1 MAFDGTRRVPLV
13 ISSERSESRN
23 LIMELKTNYRDIQFK
38 NDGRLKL
45 LIIVGTRPEIIRLAA
60 VINKCRKYF
69 DCILAHT
76 GQNYDYNLNGVFFRD
91 LKLADPEVYM
101 DAVGED
107 LGATMGNIINASYK
121 LMVQTKPDAV
131 LVLGDTNSCLSVIGA
146 KRLHIPI
153 FHMEAG
159 NRCFDECLP
168 EETNRR
174 IVDIIS
180 DVNICYSE
188 HARRYLNASGVAK
201 ERTYVSGSPMA
212 EVLHENLPDIEASD
226 VHQRL
231 GLEKGRYI
239 LLSAHREENI
249 DTEKNFLS
257 LFNAINAMAQ
267 KYDMPILYSCHPRS
281 RNRLAASGFELDP
294 RVIQHEPLG
303 FHDYNCLQM
312 NAFAVVSD
320 SGTLPEESS
329 FFTSVGHSFPAVCI
343 RTSTERP
350 EALDKGCFIL
360 AGIDERSL
368 LQAVDTA
375 VEMVKNGD
383 NGIPVPNY
391 TDENVS
397 TKIVKLIQ
405 SYTGVVN
412 KMVWRKY

>member
-1 MAFDGTRRVPLV
+1 MDIKFDYSQVRFQ
-13 ISSERSESRN
+13 EN
-23 LIMELKTNYRDIQFK
+23 
-38 NDGRLKL
+38 GRLKL

-60 VINKCRKYF
+60 VINKCRSYF
-69 DCILAHT
+69 DCLLAHT

-91 LKLADPEVYM
+91 LKLKAPDVYM
-101 DAVGED
+101 DAVGDD

-121 LMVQTKPDAV
+121 LMVQVKPDAV

-174 IVDIIS
+174 IVDVVS
-180 DVNICYSE
+180 DVNLCYSE

-201 ERTYVSGSPMA
+201 ERTYVTGSPMA
-212 EVLHENLPDIEASD
+212 EVLHENLSEIESSDI
-226 VHQRL
+226 HQRL
-231 GLEKGRYI
+231 HLQKGKYI

-257 LFNAINAMAQ
+257 LFSAVNAMAE

-281 RNRLAASGFELDP
+281 RKRLESSGFALDR

-312 NAFAVVSD
+312 NAYAVVSD

-329 FFTSVGHSFPAVCI
+329 FFTSVGHPFPAVCI

-350 EALDKGCFIL
+350 EALDKGTFIL
-360 AGIDERSL
+360 AGIDGKSL

-375 VEMVKNGD
+375 VEMNRNEDDGL
-383 NGIPVPNY
+383 PVPNY

-397 TKIVKLIQ
+397 AKVVKIIQ

-412 KMVWRKY
+412 KMVWRK

>member
-1 MAFDGTRRVPLV
+1 MAT
-13 ISSERSESRN
+13 
-23 LIMELKTNYRDIQFK
+23 FK
-38 NDGRLKL
+38 NNGKLKL

-60 VINKCRKYF
+60 VINKCREYF
-69 DCILAHT
+69 DCLLAHT
-76 GQNYDYNLNGVFFRD
+76 GQNYDYNLNGVFFKD
-91 LKLADPEVYM
+91 LKLADPDVYL
-101 DAVGED
+101 DAVGTD
-107 LGATMGNIINASYK
+107 LGETMGNIIAKSYQ
-121 LMVQTKPDAV
+121 LMVEIKPDAV

-159 NRCFDECLP
+159 NRCKDECLP

-180 DVNICYSE
+180 DVNMAYSE
-188 HARRYLNASGVAK
+188 HARRYLADCGLPK
-201 ERTYVSGSPMA
+201 ERTYVTGSPMA
-212 EVLHENLPDIEASD
+212 EVLHQNLAEIEASD
-226 VHQRL
+226 IHARL
-231 GLEKGRYI
+231 GLEKGKYI

-257 LFNAINAMAQ
+257 LFNAINKMAE

-281 RNRLAASGFELDP
+281 RKRLEASGFKLDP

-329 FFTSVGHSFPAVCI
+329 FFTSIGHPFPAVCI

-350 EALDKGCFIL
+350 EALDKGCFVL
-360 AGIDERSL
+360 SGIDTVGL
-368 LQAVDTA
+368 LQSVDVAVSLIRD
-375 VEMVKNGD
+375 GHP
-383 NGIPVPNY
+383 GIPVPDY
-391 TDENVS
+391 VDENVS
-397 TKIVKLIQ
+397 TKVVRIIQ

-412 KMVWRKY
+412 KMVWRKF

>member
-1 MAFDGTRRVPLV
+1 MA
-13 ISSERSESRN
+13 E
-23 LIMELKTNYRDIQFK
+23 FK
-38 NDGRLKL
+38 NNGKLKL

-60 VINKCRKYF
+60 VINRCREYF
-69 DCILAHT
+69 DVILAHT
-76 GQNYDYNLNGVFFRD
+76 GQNYDYNLNGVFFKD

-101 DAVGED
+101 DAVGKD
-107 LGATMGNIINASYK
+107 LGETMGNIIAASYQ
-121 LMVQTKPDAV
+121 LMVETKPDAV

-188 HARRYLNASGVAK
+188 HARRYLNASGVAPQ
-201 ERTYVSGSPMA
+201 RTYVSGSPMA
-212 EVLHENLPDIEASD
+212 EVLHNNLKDIEASD
-226 VHQRL
+226 ILKHL
-231 GLEKGRYI
+231 NLEKGKYI

-257 LFNAINAMAQ
+257 LFNAINAMAE

-281 RNRLAASGFELDP
+281 RKRLETSGFQLDK
-294 RVIQHEPLG
+294 RVIAHEPLG
-303 FHDYNCLQM
+303 FHDYNNLQM
-312 NAFAVVSD
+312 NSFAVVSD

-329 FFTSVGHSFPAVCI
+329 FFLSIGKPIAAVCI

-350 EALDKGCFIL
+350 EALDKGDFIL
-360 AGIDERSL
+360 AGIDEASL
-368 LQAVDTA
+368 LQAVDVA
-375 VEMVKNGD
+375 VEMNHNGHL
-383 NGIPVPNY
+383 GLPVPNY
-391 TDENVS
+391 VDECVS

-412 KMVWRKY
+412 KMVWRKF

>member
-1 MAFDGTRRVPLV
+1 MA
-13 ISSERSESRN
+13 
-23 LIMELKTNYRDIQFK
+23 QFK
-38 NDGRLKL
+38 NNGRLKL

-69 DCILAHT
+69 DCLLAHT
-76 GQNYDYNLNGVFFRD
+76 GQNYDYNLNGVFFKD
-91 LKLADPEVYM
+91 LKLADPDVYM
-101 DAVGED
+101 EAVGAD
-107 LGATMGNIINASYK
+107 LGETMGNIIAKSYQ
-121 LMVQTKPDAV
+121 LMVEVKPDAV

-159 NRCFDECLP
+159 NRCKDECLP

-180 DVNICYSE
+180 DVNMAYSE
-188 HARRYLNASGVAK
+188 HARRYLADCGLPK
-201 ERTYVSGSPMA
+201 ERTYVTGSPMA
-212 EVLHENLPDIEASD
+212 EVLHSNLAEIEASD
-226 VHQRL
+226 IHKRL
-231 GLEKGRYI
+231 GLEKGKYI

-257 LFNAINAMAQ
+257 LFNAINKMAE

-281 RNRLAASGFELDP
+281 RKRLEVSGFVLDR
-294 RVIQHEPLG
+294 RVIRHEPLG

-329 FFTSVGHSFPAVCI
+329 FFTSIGHPFPAVCI

-350 EALDKGCFIL
+350 EAIDKACFII
-360 AGIDERSL
+360 AGIDSGSL

-375 VEMVKNGD
+375 VSLNRDGFD
-383 NGIPVPNY
+383 GIPVPDY
-391 TDENVS
+391 VDENVS
-397 TKIVKLIQ
+397 TKVVKIIQ
-405 SYTGVVN
+405 SYTGIVN
-412 KMVWRKY
+412 KMVWRKF